1 MNNFSSCPI
10 EVGAGGL
17 RWFLVLVEA
26 VDLDLVFADDWEWL
40 LVLVVKALDLD
51 LEGHIL
57 PSSQRLVQVE
67 Q

>member
-1 MNNFSSCPI
+1 MEAVELDLVIANEFSFDPI
-10 EVGAGGL
+10 EVGVG
-17 RWFLVLVEA
+17 E
-26 VDLDLVFADDWEWL
+26 WEWL

-51 LEGHIL
+51 WEGHIL